1 MATAPLVIAG
11 RISWRYTRAVWPG
24 ERNWVEPLTLACK
37 ARLRSRMPSL
47 ACAGYFRLS
56 AAVQSD
62 GIRLLRLPDWD
73 GEVLVRRVVLTLSAL
88 TATGL
93 VLTACGERSRPSP
106 WADPPIPTIPQKVEG
121 GQAITRSGR

>member
-1 MATAPLVIAG
+1 MQ
-11 RISWRYTRAVWPG
+11 
-24 ERNWVEPLTLACK
+24 
-37 ARLRSRMPSL
+37 SL
-47 ACAGYFRLS
+47 AWAGYFRLS

-121 GQAITRSGR
+121 GQAVTRYWPLTGFKVRSTKTAKLDHRVLVAKMDNTVCQPTAGRPEQGRHGR